1 MRVLVSRRAC
11 LFPAVRRP
19 LEAMISV
26 QTEYLAVGGS
36 RLRSTAVA
44 VEKQSD
50 RRRSLVS
57 TFSFRSVR
65 SAVCGLD
72 PQMLPTLAKTFPQ
85 GLPPRLLVLGSGGTG
100 KTVLSKQI
108 VVDLCSLHLAS
119 DEVGVVPFRLVLQ
132 DVGRILEHQAGWQVL
147 VECCR
152 ETHGLDSIQAVAART
167 VETMMH
173 PVHLVLDGLDEAVG
187 HRRSEGAI
195 SAPKSANTGVLGN
208 RQFI

>member
-1 MRVLVSRRAC
+1 M
-11 LFPAVRRP
+11 
-19 LEAMISV
+19 SV

-36 RLRSTAVA
+36 RPRRDSASG
-44 VEKQSD
+44 VEKVEP
-50 RRRSLVS
+50 RRRRLSLTRLS
-57 TFSFRSVR
+57 RLSVCSR
-65 SAVCGLD
+65 LSRLSVGGLE
-72 PQMLPTLAKTFPQ
+72 PAMLPTLAESFPQ

-108 VVDLCSLHLAS
+108 LVDLCSLHLAS

-147 VECCR
+147 VECCS

-173 PVHLVLDGLDEAVG
+173 PVLLVLDGLDEAFSR
-187 HRRSEGAI
+187 RRSKRA
-195 SAPKSANTGVLGN
+195 VLFKLQN
-208 RQFI
+208 PRAQVLL